1 MRSCRRF
8 DLYFKGLEWGG
19 RGGGGTIASYFPRML
34 VPFVIRLDG
43 ILFIASTDGCVV
55 AAGGLRA
62 EGENKN
68 ATGSEGSNYGGLG
81 EFDGAANGSRRRD
94 NTSQYNKKTP

>member
-1 MRSCRRF
+1 M
-8 DLYFKGLEWGG
+8 GG
-19 RGGGGTIASYFPRML
+19 ERGGGTIASYCPRML
-34 VPFVIRLDG
+34 VPFVIRFDA
-43 ILFIASTDGCVV
+43 ILFSSYSTDGCVV
-55 AAGGLRA
+55 ADGGLRA

-94 NTSQYNKKTP
+94 DTSQYNKQNASSIAII